1 MATILPLRPSVGSY
15 RFTLPIDDVQYQFR
29 LKWNSVERGTGG
41 VPGPGAKGVW
51 YMDVL
56 EFDGTPIIV
65 GVKIVLGAY
74 LGRWNNHPLFLNGV
88 FVARSSAPVH
98 EDPGFDDLGST
109 VQVLYFNRSDLAS
122 EMLGAFSEAT

>member
-1 MATILPLRPSVGSY
+1 MATVLPLRPSIGSY
-15 RFTLPIDDVQYQFR
+15 RFTLPLDDVQYQFR
-29 LKWNSVERGTGG
+29 LKWNSVERPGTTAA
-41 VPGPGAKGVW
+41 PKGVW

-74 LGRWNNHPLFLNGV
+74 LARWSNHPLFLNGV